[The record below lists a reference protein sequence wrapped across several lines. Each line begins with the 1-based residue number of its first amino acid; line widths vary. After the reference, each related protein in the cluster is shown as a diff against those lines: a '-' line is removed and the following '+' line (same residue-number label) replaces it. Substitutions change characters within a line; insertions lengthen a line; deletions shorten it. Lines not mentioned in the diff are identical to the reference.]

1 MNRDD
6 ENKAIVKTII
16 AIAKEL
22 DLKVIA
28 EGVEGQEEYHF
39 LHEIGCDYAQG
50 YCFSR
55 PLPAIGFKE
64 KWLTSG

>member
-1 MNRDD
+1 MIRNE

-28 EGVEGQEEYHF
+28 EGVEGKEEYQF
-39 LHEIGCDYAQG
+39 LAKINCDYGQG
-50 YCFSR
+50 YGISK
-55 PLPAIGFKE
+55 PLPAGDFEERFLKM
-64 KWLTSG
+64 